1 MAGQVISLPDNRR
14 PPTLRAMAM
23 RRSSS
28 AILGVVLALVAML
41 GLVVVSGWHS
51 AMIQDHSVVQV
62 AAVDHHHDHDQPD
75 DHTVAAEQDDHAPA
89 KQNGGE
95 GPVHL
100 LAHAAG
106 HWVAFDGPATAPV
119 PALVAARAWS
129 ILTVSLIGGIDPSK
143 LLRPPRG

>member
-1 MAGQVISLPDNRR
+1 
-14 PPTLRAMAM
+14 MAM
-23 RRSSS
+23 RRSPS
-28 AILGVVLALVAML
+28 AILGVVLAFVAML
-41 GLVVVSGWHS
+41 GLMAVSGWHS
-51 AMIQDHSVVQV
+51 AMVHDHSVVQV
-62 AAVDHHHDHDQPD
+62 AAVDHDHDVDQTIAGE
-75 DHTVAAEQDDHAPA
+75 HDDHAPA
-89 KQNGGE
+89 KQNSGE

-106 HWVAFDGPATAPV
+106 HWVAFDSPATAPV

>member
-1 MAGQVISLPDNRR
+1 MAGQVIFLPHNGR

-23 RRSSS
+23 RRSPS
-28 AILGVVLALVAML
+28 AILGVMLALVAML
-41 GLVVVSGWHS
+41 GLVAVSGWHS
-51 AMIQDHSVVQV
+51 AMVHDHDVVQV
-62 AAVDHHHDHDQPD
+62 AAVDHDHDHDVDQ
-75 DHTVAAEQDDHAPA
+75 TVAGEHDDHAPA

-129 ILTVSLIGGIDPSK
+129 ILTVSLTGGIDPSK